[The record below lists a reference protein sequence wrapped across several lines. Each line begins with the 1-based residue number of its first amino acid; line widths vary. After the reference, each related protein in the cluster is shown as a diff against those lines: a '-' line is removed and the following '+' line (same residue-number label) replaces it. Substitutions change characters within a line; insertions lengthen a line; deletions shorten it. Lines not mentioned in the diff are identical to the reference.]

1 MNNSTKREKLL
12 CRSARPKN
20 FSLLVLTFSLIF
32 TTFTISEPNKQLKM
46 FELFYL
52 PLQMSFREGHT
63 ASEVLPYVN
72 DAKTNTTRIVTAE
85 EFEKIEKAWKKER
98 DALKKKSLLLTT
110 EVPLNKSVKIS
121 NHITSYHY
129 PVKRTALEGLNIAE
143 QIKEKNRILRLPAN
157 EQVISKRE
165 LFLTSF
171 LKPLDL
177 ERFNI
182 FVFSAS
188 WCESCLEY
196 RSLLES
202 YLKSLSNPNINLHS
216 IVLEDSQPPKI
227 FECQLFK
234 EIFTSNKNTESI
246 PRFLAIE
253 KKDDK
258 VVIYE
263 ETEALEQLLNRFLM
277 SKKGY
282 LNSKI
287 MESN

>member
-1 MNNSTKREKLL
+1 MNSFISIIL
-12 CRSARPKN
+12 CLSA
-20 FSLLVLTFSLIF
+20 FLYA
-32 TTFTISEPNKQLKM
+32 EPNKQLKM

-52 PLQMSFREGHT
+52 PLQLSFREGHT
-63 ASEVLPYVN
+63 ASEVLPYIN
-72 DAKTNTTRIVTAE
+72 DSKTNTARIVTAE
-85 EFEKIEKAWKKER
+85 EFETIEKAWKKER
-98 DALKKKSLLLTT
+98 ENLKKKSLLLTT

-121 NHITSYHY
+121 NHITSYHF

-157 EQVISKRE
+157 EQVLSKRE

-171 LKPLDL
+171 LKPLEL

-182 FVFSAS
+182 FIFSAS

-196 RSLLES
+196 RALLES

-216 IVLEDSQPPKI
+216 VVLEDSQPPKI
-227 FECQLFK
+227 FESQLFK
-234 EIFTSNKNTESI
+234 EIFTNNKGTESI

-258 VVIYE
+258 IIIYE
-263 ETEALEQLLNRFLM
+263 EAEALDQLMNRFLS

-287 MESN
+287 MQGF